1 MISWMTAVFA
11 VLLGTDVMI
20 KQQVEENLDLQER
33 RELFGGRVV
42 IRKAYN
48 RGFLLNLLEDRPRLI
63 RGAAMITSA
72 GILIWDV
79 LVFLKKGNFPRKLG
93 LTLLSAGA
101 ASNTFDRMARGKVI
115 DYIGIRSKKR
125 FLARITANLGDLYI
139 ACGGILVMLTDL
151 MQKR

>member
-1 MISWMTAVFA
+1 MFSWMVVVFA
-11 VLLGTDVMI
+11 ALLGTDEI
-20 KQQVEENLDLQER
+20 CKQQVEENLNPGER
-33 RELFGGRVV
+33 RELFGGRVI

-48 RGFLLNLLEDRPRLI
+48 RGFFLNLFEDRPRVI
-63 RGAAMITSA
+63 RGATMISSA

-79 LVFLKKGNFPRKLG
+79 LVFLKKGNFLRKLG

-151 MQKR
+151 MGKR

>member
-1 MISWMTAVFA
+1 
-11 VLLGTDVMI
+11 
-20 KQQVEENLDLQER
+20 
-33 RELFGGRVV
+33 
-42 IRKAYN
+42 
-48 RGFLLNLLEDRPRLI
+48 
-63 RGAAMITSA
+63 MITSA

-101 ASNTFDRMARGKVI
+101 ASNSFDRMARGKVI